1 MIYSGLEIKGHQN
14 KKLGQVV
21 QYFRKNNI
29 NTLRDIEDIK
39 RDNIKVFKFWNETG
53 VDIESLE
60 IAEYFKPRTDFSF
73 YCPQSA
79 IIYED
84 IDIERTLGFRIIK
97 FIVSLFL
104 LIGMLGYLIIIFNI
118 NIVRMI

>member
-14 KKLGQVV
+14 KKLEQVV

-29 NTLRDIEDIK
+29 STLRDIEDIK

-60 IAEYFKPRTDFSF
+60 ITEYFKPRTDFSF
-73 YCPQSA
+73 YCQQSE

>member
-1 MIYSGLEIKGHQN
+1 MIYNGLEIKGHQN
-14 KKLGQVV
+14 KKLEQVV
-21 QYFRKNNI
+21 KYFKNNNI
-29 NTLRDIEDIK
+29 NTLKDIENIK

-60 IAEYFKPRTDFSF
+60 IEERSKSRTDFSF
-73 YCPQSA
+73 YCPQSEV
-79 IIYED
+79 ICED
-84 IDIERTLGFRIIK
+84 IDIEKTLEFKIIK